1 MHIFRKTALL
11 VTSSAILGLSFTPAQ
26 AQSRYGQ
33 SQNVAPRYI
42 QNAVPFGQNAIPF
55 RQNTVPVARYSAPVG
70 RYSAPT
76 ANGQPHEFPKK
87 YKNFWHR
94 ARGQKHIA
102 FQQPAPLGQFQQW
115 VDWEP
120 EYQLTAGDQLDI
132 VVSSAPEL
140 SRTLTV
146 GPDGRVV
153 MPMSRPIMAAGRTF
167 GQVQN
172 DLTAE
177 LGKQLRD
184 PTIAVTPRAY
194 SPSQIFVGGQ
204 VGQPGTYTLPGRIG
218 AIEAIFMAG
227 GFGPGAKTKDVAIL
241 RRAPNG
247 GMMIRAVNIRGGI
260 LNIREYNDNLQ
271 LRRGD
276 IIYVP
281 RTTLAEVGTFVQAL
295 RQTFPVDLNISY
307 TIGNFG
313 GGGGDAAPAIPGVT
327 TPLPTAPPVTP

>member
-1 MHIFRKTALL
+1 MLNLQKI
-11 VTSSAILGLSFTPAQ
+11 AILATTCAVMALSTTSAE
-26 AQSRYGQ
+26 AQSRYG
-33 SQNVAPRYI
+33 NAP
-42 QNAVPFGQNAIPF
+42 NAAPQYNPRI
-55 RQNTVPVARYSAPVG
+55 TPVNSY
-70 RYSAPT
+70 
-76 ANGQPHEFPKK
+76 NQPINRFSNPKALKKASHKGPKK
-87 YKNFWHR
+87 YKNIFHKL
-94 ARGQKHIA
+94 RGQKHIA
-102 FQQPAPLGQFQQW
+102 YQTPPPPGMFQQW

-120 EYQLTAGDQLDI
+120 EYKLVAGDQLDI

-167 GQVQN
+167 LQVQAE
-172 DLTAE
+172 LMAE

-194 SPSQIFVGGQ
+194 APEQIYVGGQ
-204 VGQPGTYTLPGRIG
+204 VGQPGTYTIPGRIG
-218 AIEAIFMAG
+218 ALEGILMAG
-227 GFGPGAKTKDVAIL
+227 GLRPTAKSRDIAIL

-247 GMMIRAVNIRGGI
+247 GMMMRSVNIRGGL

-281 RTTLAEVGTFVQAL
+281 QSTIAEIGTFMENFRRTL
-295 RQTFPVDLNISY
+295 PVDFNLSY
-307 TIGNFG
+307 QFG
-313 GGGGDAAPAIPGVT
+313 SNDGGT
-327 TPLPTAPPVTP
+327 TVVSP